1 MTNDMIQLLVNTDQ
15 NLLLY
20 LNGFHNAF
28 GDYFM
33 STFTGKWIWVPMYA
47 SILYVLLK
55 NFNWKI
61 TLCCLTAIALTILFA
76 DQVCASLIR
85 PAVERLRPSNPANP
99 ISDLVHIVNNYRGG
113 RYGFPSC
120 HASNSFG
127 LAFFLVF
134 LFRKRWLS
142 LFILLWATLNCY
154 TRIYLGV
161 HYPGDLISGNLYI
174 RHRVTDQV
182 LILRTIS
189 KRDIP
194 TYRYCTLPH
203 KNRYLPDK

>member
-85 PAVERLRPSNPANP
+85 
-99 ISDLVHIVNNYRGG
+99 GG

-161 HYPGDLISGNLYI
+161 HYPGDLIVGAIIGCCGAAFMCYLLKKTARGASFGKVKHTEITIYVGLLTTI
-174 RHRVTDQV
+174 G
-182 LILRTIS
+182 ILVYASIMA
-189 KRDIP
+189 
-194 TYRYCTLPH
+194 
-203 KNRYLPDK
+203 

>member
-61 TLCCLTAIALTILFA
+61 TLCCPTAIALTILFA
-76 DQVCASLIR
+76 DQVCASLDTPCR
-85 PAVERLRPSNPANP
+85 RTPATVQSGKSHLRPRPHCKQLP
-99 ISDLVHIVNNYRGG
+99 G
-113 RYGFPSC
+113 RTLRLSILPCLQFFRTGILSGLPVPQTMAEPFHSFMGHAELLYAHLPGSALSGRPHSRC
-120 HASNSFG
+120 HHRMLRSSIH
-127 LAFFLVF
+127 V
-134 LFRKRWLS
+134 LF
-142 LFILLWATLNCY
+142 T
-154 TRIYLGV
+154 
-161 HYPGDLISGNLYI
+161 
-174 RHRVTDQV
+174 
-182 LILRTIS
+182 
-189 KRDIP
+189 
-194 TYRYCTLPH
+194 
-203 KNRYLPDK
+203 

>member
-85 PAVERLRPSNPANP
+85 PAVERLFSSKAFSTEPSSSEAE
-99 ISDLVHIVNNYRGG
+99 SG
-113 RYGFPSC
+113 RK
-120 HASNSFG
+120 AG
-127 LAFFLVF
+127 LASFSS
-134 LFRKRWLS
+134 R
-142 LFILLWATLNCY
+142 
-154 TRIYLGV
+154 
-161 HYPGDLISGNLYI
+161 
-174 RHRVTDQV
+174 
-182 LILRTIS
+182 
-189 KRDIP
+189 
-194 TYRYCTLPH
+194 
-203 KNRYLPDK
+203 

>member
-1 MTNDMIQLLVNTDQ
+1 MLPDCHRTHHPL
-15 NLLLY
+15 
-20 LNGFHNAF
+20 
-28 GDYFM
+28 
-33 STFTGKWIWVPMYA
+33 
-47 SILYVLLK
+47 
-55 NFNWKI
+55 
-61 TLCCLTAIALTILFA
+61 
-76 DQVCASLIR
+76 
-85 PAVERLRPSNPANP
+85 AVERLRPSNPANP

-161 HYPGDLISGNLYI
+161 HYPGDLIVGAIIGCCGAAFMCYLLKKTARGASFGKVKHTEITIYVGLLTTI
-174 RHRVTDQV
+174 G
-182 LILRTIS
+182 ILVYASIMA
-189 KRDIP
+189 
-194 TYRYCTLPH
+194 
-203 KNRYLPDK
+203 